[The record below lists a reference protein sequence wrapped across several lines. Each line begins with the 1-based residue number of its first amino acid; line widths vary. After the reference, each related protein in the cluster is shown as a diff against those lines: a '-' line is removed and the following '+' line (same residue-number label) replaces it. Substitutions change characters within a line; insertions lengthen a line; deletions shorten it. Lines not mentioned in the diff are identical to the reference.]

1 MSAELNRILAEQR
14 AAAEYIVHNGVYP
27 LTSQWLDDWI
37 AEEVLLLRERG
48 PEVKE

>member
-1 MSAELNRILAEQR
+1 MSEIDRILAEQR
-14 AAAEYIVHNGVYP
+14 AAAEYIVRNGVEP

-48 PEVKE
+48 SESAA